1 MPVGGV
7 TALPA
12 FDRDRLVA
20 DRRHL
25 HQHPELGYQEHRTAA
40 TIAERL
46 ADLGYAIRTGV
57 GGTGVVGTRTGPP
70 DTPSVLI
77 RADMDALPV
86 QEETGLPFASTVP
99 GIMHACGHDG
109 HMAVALTVAER
120 LSAVDLPGSLQFVF
134 QPAEEGGAGAAA
146 MIRDGVLEPT
156 LPTAAI
162 GMHLWSG
169 LPTGIIAVSPGPVFA
184 AVDNFAITIEGR
196 GGHAAVP
203 HETVDPV
210 VVAAHVITALQTVVS
225 RRRNPSE
232 PVVLSV
238 TAVHA
243 GTTHNVIPERA
254 TLEGT
259 VRSNGGTFHHE
270 LPTIVQA
277 IVEHTARAH
286 GARAVVQ
293 YERKY
298 PATVNDREIAAL
310 MQSVATDVVGVPNV
324 RTDYR
329 TMASEDMAFFLER
342 VPGCYAFVG
351 CGNPDTQTH
360 FPHHSPRFDL
370 DEDALPIAVELLSRG
385 AVQILAAG

>member
-1 MPVGGV
+1 MTGP
-7 TALPA
+7 ALPTLPA
-12 FDRDRLVA
+12 IDRDRLVS
-20 DRRHL
+20 DRRDL
-25 HQHPELGYQEHRTAA
+25 HQHPELGYREQRTAA
-40 TIAERL
+40 VIAERL
-46 ADLGYAIRTGV
+46 AALGYDVRTGV
-57 GGTGVVGTRTGPP
+57 GGTGVVGTRAGPP
-70 DTPSVLI
+70 NGPTVLI

-109 HMAVALTVAER
+109 HMAVALTVADR
-120 LSAVDLPGSLQFVF
+120 LAAVDLPGGLQFVF

-156 LPTAAI
+156 PPMAAI

-169 LPTGIIAVSPGPVFA
+169 LPTGTIAVSPGPIFA

-203 HETVDPV
+203 HETIDPV
-210 VVAAHVITALQTVVS
+210 VAAAHVITALQTVVS

-232 PVVLSV
+232 PAVLSV

-259 VRSNGGTFHHE
+259 VRSYGGALYNE
-270 LPTIVQA
+270 LPTIVQTIA
-277 IVEHTARAH
+277 ENTARAH
-286 GARAVVQ
+286 GARAVVE

-298 PATVNDREIAAL
+298 PATVNDRDMAEL
-310 MQSVATDVVGVPNV
+310 MRSVAAAVVGAPNV
-324 RTDYR
+324 RTGYR
-329 TMASEDMAFFLER
+329 TMAGEDMAFFLER

-351 CGNPDTQTH
+351 SGNPAKQTNR
-360 FPHHSPRFDL
+360 PHHSPLFDL

-385 AVQILAAG
+385 AMQILANG